1 MSASGSIIASD
12 WQSIKG
18 DPCSQF
24 SEGNTVSD
32 TNGCQNLIQPMTVEI
47 IPASAV
53 YSCSNY
59 YPVEMELEIDAGC
72 DVCAPHS
79 SLLTQIDGTIDE
91 NVYSGFICLSSNNS
105 DELNCYWQEIDACLN
120 FTVSN
125 NESALLHNATVDSIV
140 MNSNSSMNCSSSVT
154 SPLEEDT
161 LIILLN
167 NNNSTFDYFN
177 TACQSNRYNCFYNPS
192 EFGYNAIS
200 TNISCEWDARCVCES
215 FSGPP
220 YNCFWNPNSRITGQ
234 YCPRCESHCRSTDHS
249 LNFIQF
255 IVGVC
260 LIAASWPMSRLT
272 LSILVS
278 DAVGATSQVSII
290 STVHAWWT
298 CRYIQSVITHSMA
311 NT

>member
-32 TNGCQNLIQPMTVEI
+32 TNGCQNLFQPMAVEI

-59 YPVEMELEIDAGC
+59 YPVEMELEIDSGC

-79 SLLTQIDGTIDE
+79 SLLTQINGTIGE
-91 NVYSGFICLSSNNS
+91 NVYSGFICLSSNSS
-105 DELNCYWQEIDACLN
+105 DELNCYWQEIDTCLN

-125 NESALLHNATVDSIV
+125 DESALLHNNSIAK
-140 MNSNSSMNCSSSVT
+140 NSNSSINCSSSV
-154 SPLEEDT
+154 SSFLEEDT
-161 LIILLN
+161 LVVLLSIE
-167 NNNSTFDYFN
+167 NNSTLDCLN
-177 TACQSNRYNCFYNPS
+177 ATCQSNRNECL
-192 EFGYNAIS
+192 YNASDYGYIATS
-200 TNISCEWDARCVCES
+200 TNISCDDECDARCICES

-234 YCPRCESHCRSTDHS
+234 YCPRCEPHCRSTDHS
-249 LNFIQF
+249 INFIQF
-255 IVGVC
+255 ILGVC
-260 LIAASWPMSRLT
+260 LISASWPMSRIT

-290 STVHAWWT
+290 SAVHAWW
-298 CRYIQSVITHSMA
+298 I
-311 NT
+311 